1 MHKSTNHTYDIAV
14 IGAGPAGSMAALRSA
29 QDCPKGRQ
37 KARKKTVLK
46 DCEKTVLIEK
56 NNSIGKKMVLTGKG
70 RCNISNTASIDT
82 FIEKFGK
89 HGLFLRS
96 AFNKFSNQ
104 DLIDFFESNGLK
116 LKIERQGR
124 IFPVTDSAESVLE
137 ILKRCISRAPIEV
150 IYNTRLN
157 NVHPHTKNFG
167 VGVKK
172 EENIFVLDLGKKG
185 RLKAKKLILATGGV
199 SFKQTG
205 STGDGFSIAK
215 KLGHTITPLKPGLVP
230 LKTKELWIK
239 NLQGVTLKNIK
250 LTFSYGN
257 KKIVSPIGEL
267 MFTHFGISGPLV
279 LDLSSTIVS
288 LLEQHR
294 QISLSIDLKPAL
306 NPVQLEKRLLKDF
319 INNGK
324 MKLKNGMNYLL
335 PKRLVSA
342 FIHIAGLDQDKKLSQ
357 VTHKERETIIYLLKS
372 LPLTIIG
379 ALHIESAM
387 VTCGGI
393 STKEINQKTMESK
406 IVPGLFFAGELID
419 GAAPSGGYNL
429 QQAFST
435 GFLAGESA
443 CIEK

>member
-1 MHKSTNHTYDIAV
+1 MYKPRNYTYDIAV

-29 QDCPKGRQ
+29 QDCEKPEV
-37 KARKKTVLK
+37 RK
-46 DCEKTVLIEK
+46 KTVLIEK
-56 NNSIGKKMVLTGKG
+56 NNSIGKKILLTGKG

-89 HGLFLRS
+89 QGLFLRY

-104 DLIDFFESNGLK
+104 DLIHFFESTGLK

-124 IFPVTDSAESVLE
+124 IFPATDSAASVLE
-137 ILKRCISRAPIEV
+137 TLKTCISKTQIEV
-150 IYNTRLN
+150 IYNARLN
-157 NVHPHTKNFG
+157 NVQ
-167 VGVKK
+167 K
-172 EENIFVLDLGKKG
+172 ENNVFLLDLGKKG
-185 RLKAKKLILATGGV
+185 KLKARKVILATGGL

-205 STGDGFSIAK
+205 STGDGFAIAK
-215 KLGHTITPLKPGLVP
+215 KLGHTIIPLKPGLVP
-230 LKTKELWIK
+230 LKAKEPWIK

-257 KKIVSPIGEL
+257 KNIISPIGEL

-294 QISLSIDLKPAL
+294 EISLSIDLKPGL
-306 NPVQLEKRLLKDF
+306 NPAQLEKRLLKDF
-319 INNGK
+319 TNNGK
-324 MKLKNGMNYLL
+324 MKLKNGMSYLL

-357 VTHKERETIIYLLKS
+357 VTHKERKTIIYLLKS

-443 CIEK
+443 SEAVL